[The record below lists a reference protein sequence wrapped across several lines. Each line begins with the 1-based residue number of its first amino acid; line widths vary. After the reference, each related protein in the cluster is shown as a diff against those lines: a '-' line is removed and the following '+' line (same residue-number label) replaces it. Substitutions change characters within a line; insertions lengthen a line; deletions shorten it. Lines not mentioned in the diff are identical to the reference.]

1 MEMEKEHDRM
11 FKKTRTV
18 INKKGEAISK
28 VDKKLNKMRNTPELI
43 KRRHNLAADL
53 DAEVER
59 LCDQERKQLT
69 EIFRYERSVYTKV
82 AAGLQPIIFCEFAMF
97 RDIEQ
102 LTQVMENMKKI
113 AIDPFEES
121 KNDFEEISF
130 LDTSDEQYF
139 FATPQSTP
147 AGSSMGSRNN
157 SIRSVNSF
165 SRSSSVARS
174 NMDDVESFRSR
185 NNSVSSYQVKHF
197 LNKLFDLQRFCSS
210 IREGQKNAR

>member
-18 INKKGEAISK
+18 INKKSEAISK

-43 KRRHNLAADL
+43 QRRHNLAADL

-102 LTQVMENMKKI
+102 LTQVMENIKKI
-113 AIDPFEES
+113 TIDPFEES
-121 KNDFEEISF
+121 KNDFEEITF

-197 LNKLFDLQRFCSS
+197 FNTIFDLQRFCSS